1 MSRLRAMILAGLA
14 LMIIV
19 LGLFFF
25 EWRSVVISIVVVP
38 VTLVTAAFI
47 LHQRGEP
54 FNALLLAGLVV
65 ALVIVIEV
73 IRTIVMYLVGF
84 LTRGPRETTVLR
96 FRLGQ
101 SMVMGL
107 EFQVA
112 ADILKTALSPQWNDI
127 LLLAALIGMR
137 TLLNYLLERELE
149 SLDAATVLSTGYASP
164 LQGTRRKRSRGSD

>member
-1 MSRLRAMILAGLA
+1 MEDYLTIAVGFA
-14 LMIIV
+14 
-19 LGLFFF
+19 
-25 EWRSVVISIVVVP
+25 VP
-38 VTLVTAAFI
+38 VVEAC
-47 LHQRGEP
+47 G
-54 FNALLLAGLVV
+54 ALI
-65 ALVIVIEV
+65 IVIEV
-73 IRTIVMYLVGF
+73 IRTAVMYLISY
-84 LTRGPRETTVLR
+84 LRRGPLEMTLLR
-96 FRLGQ
+96 CRLGQ

-164 LQGTRRKRSRGSD
+164 QQDTKRRRSRKSE